1 MIALCQWQAGRHAVR
16 QAVESRMLPAL
27 RAFNPDLIMISA
39 GFDAG
44 NGDLGCARFDGGY
57 KVLYCTVLYLLVCML
72 WFLCTPHR
80 PRMVHGTEWL
90 QLDA

>member
-1 MIALCQWQAGRHAVR
+1 MCVVALCQWQAGRHAVR

-57 KVLYCTVLYLLVCML
+57 KVLYCTVLYLLVCLL
-72 WFLCTPHR
+72 WF
-80 PRMVHGTEWL
+80 
-90 QLDA
+90 